1 MVFDVNKKFDINE
14 NMYKDVLIE
23 VQELIEKRLKEI
35 ADNFE
40 WTKIITKKKG

>member
-1 MVFDVNKKFDINE
+1 
-14 NMYKDVLIE
+14 MYKDVLIE

-40 WTKIITKKKG
+40 WTKIITKKKRIKYYEQRRI